1 MSQQAFHA
9 ETTPGHRWSAMNGR
23 RVWGSIWGVP
33 EDQLPSLDGR
43 GRSLRAR
50 LSVAVW
56 LGFIAYPLA
65 ATYD

>member
-1 MSQQAFHA
+1 
-9 ETTPGHRWSAMNGR
+9 MNGR